1 MTKRCADR
9 SDLGDVAHHLSNPKG
24 RKKITTGLHPGVQG
38 FCLCCERPTDRF
50 LGIFSPE
57 RNAPNDVPKTY
68 YLGLRQVWDTVATEP
83 QLLALAFVASETRY
97 IPFFV
102 PRFLASIKV

>member
-1 MTKRCADR
+1 MTKRCDDR
-9 SDLGDVAHHLSNPKG
+9 SDLVDVAHHLSNPKG
-24 RKKITTGLHPGVQG
+24 RKKNHNGVSSWRARLLACVVNDNGQVFG
-38 FCLCCERPTDRF
+38 H
-50 LGIFSPE
+50 FSPK

-68 YLGLRQVWDTVATEP
+68 YVGLRQVWDTVATKP
-83 QLLALAFVASETRY
+83 QLLALAFLASETRY